1 MAEYKNVLE
10 ELAAH
15 ETLEDKIETII
26 DSLIKEVKE
35 VSFVEG
41 TNPSDAECFGLIMS
55 KYMGWNCDKIVGAT
69 LEALEDSNFH
79 SLNTAFEKTYRDWEN
94 HTDVSELD
102 WNNTASPLHY

>member
-15 ETLEDKIETII
+15 ETLKDKIETII
-26 DSLIKEVKE
+26 DSLIEEVKE

-41 TNPSDAECFGLIMS
+41 ANPSDAECFGLIMS

-69 LEALEDSNFH
+69 LDALEDSNYH
-79 SLNTAFEKTYRDWEN
+79 SLNTALENTYNDWANHRD
-94 HTDVSELD
+94 L
-102 WNNTASPLHY
+102 A